1 MPKIEVS
8 IGEVID
14 KVTILQIK
22 QNNVKD
28 KVKLKYIGE
37 ELWTLLEALESD
49 DIHVPDEL
57 FEELRQINQ
66 DLWDTEDI
74 IRELE
79 KKQAFNQEFIKHAR
93 LDAKLN
99 DKRFLVKN
107 KINEHCNSTFKEQK
121 SYEGLYSAN

>member
-37 ELWTLLEALESD
+37 ELWTLLEALESE

-66 DLWDTEDI
+66 DLCDT
-74 IRELE
+74 
-79 KKQAFNQEFIKHAR
+79 
-93 LDAKLN
+93 
-99 DKRFLVKN
+99 
-107 KINEHCNSTFKEQK
+107 
-121 SYEGLYSAN
+121 